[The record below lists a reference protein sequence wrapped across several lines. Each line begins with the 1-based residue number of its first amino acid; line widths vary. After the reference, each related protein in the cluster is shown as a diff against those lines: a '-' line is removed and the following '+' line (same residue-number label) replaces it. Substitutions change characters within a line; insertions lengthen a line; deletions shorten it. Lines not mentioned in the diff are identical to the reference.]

1 MTDDA
6 YTCADHPAHDHTLVD
21 EVVLNRA
28 VELFAALGDPSR
40 LRLMEILQTGRHCV
54 SELAAETDSSL
65 SSVSQRLK
73 QLARARLVSRARE
86 GKHVYYSLTD
96 DHVRTLLSEVFAHVH
111 E

>member
-1 MTDDA
+1 
-6 YTCADHPAHDHTLVD
+6 
-21 EVVLNRA
+21 VLHRA

-40 LRLMEILQTGRHCV
+40 LRLMELLQTGRHCV
-54 SELAAETDSSL
+54 SELAAETESSL

-73 QLARARLVSRARE
+73 QLSRARLVTRVRE

-96 DHVRTLLSEVFAHVH
+96 DHVRNLLSEVFDHVH

>member
-1 MTDDA
+1 MTDSEYA
-6 YTCADHPAHDHTLVD
+6 CTDHPPHDHVLVD
-21 EVVLNRA
+21 EVVLHRA

-54 SELAAETDSSL
+54 SELAVETDSSL

-73 QLARARLVSRARE
+73 QLARARLVTRVRE

-96 DHVRTLLSEVFAHVH
+96 DHVRKLLSEVFDHVH

>member
-1 MTDDA
+1 VAESTH
-6 YTCADHPAHDHTLVD
+6 TCADHPAHDHTLVD
-21 EVVLNRA
+21 EAVLHRA

-65 SSVSQRLK
+65 SAVSQRLK
-73 QLARARLVSRARE
+73 QLSRARLVSRARE

-96 DHVRTLLSEVFAHVH
+96 DHVRTLLSEVFDHVH